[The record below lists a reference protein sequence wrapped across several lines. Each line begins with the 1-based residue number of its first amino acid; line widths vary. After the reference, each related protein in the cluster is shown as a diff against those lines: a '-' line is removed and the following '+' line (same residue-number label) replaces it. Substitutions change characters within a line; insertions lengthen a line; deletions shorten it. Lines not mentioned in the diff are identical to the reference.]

1 MSLCRS
7 VERSDEEPYP
17 RTWSRADEEEVGLQ
31 EFYRLLR
38 IGNLEVCDEASQEP
52 FSTQTGERSL
62 VSQEKSYSE
71 ESVQGA
77 AKLSDFASDLVQL
90 SKLSTA
96 APRLDAEAKQARII
110 EAIYQASGREVPEM
124 YKSKTQSREAIPV
137 PRKS

>member
-1 MSLCRS
+1 MESTGIIAADHTTCALI
-7 VERSDEEPYP
+7 ER
-17 RTWSRADEEEVGLQ
+17 RKCSRACGAACHDQVA
-31 EFYRLLR
+31 
-38 IGNLEVCDEASQEP
+38 GNKANCKP
-52 FSTQTGERSL
+52 TK
-62 VSQEKSYSE
+62 EKSYSE

-124 YKSKTQSREAIPV
+124 YKSKVHQSLQHPTYHKER
-137 PRKS
+137 